1 MDQKEKEV
9 TSEDKNNQ
17 TYCSSMII
25 KQKRILKKHNA
36 LLSKPNKNTSLA
48 FTCIFQPRTREAPQ
62 RIAAAVIFSS
72 SEPLTA
78 IS

>member
-36 LLSKPNKNTSLA
+36 LLSKPNKKTWHLPVYSNHELEKPHKELLQQ
-48 FTCIFQPRTREAPQ
+48 I
-62 RIAAAVIFSS
+62 SS
-72 SEPLTA
+72 HHLNH
-78 IS
+78 